1 VRPID
6 DPKEIGELLEA
17 PNDQARTEKDAPW
30 LNGREE
36 RRMVDA
42 TRLDPNSEE
51 FTTTIALIALPL
63 LVERLG
69 GTVEIT
75 EAELDALGERHGGIR
90 RVGTRIEKTANGFRL
105 TIVRKD
111 RPPLS

>member
-1 VRPID
+1 
-6 DPKEIGELLEA
+6 
-17 PNDQARTEKDAPW
+17 
-30 LNGREE
+30 
-36 RRMVDA
+36 MVDA
-42 TRLDPNSEE
+42 TRLDLNSDE

-90 RVGTRIEKTANGFRL
+90 RVGTQIKRTANGFRL
-105 TIVRKD
+105 TITQKD
-111 RPPLS
+111 RPPRS